1 MIFGP
6 QTTPLWAGP
15 QEGSEQ
21 IPWIFYKFDGKFREF
36 RGILPGGLRSWEFFD
51 VIELKKLGNP
61 YLVVFGSILGA
72 QSPILMFFLSILVW
86 RDMQIAWIFCEF
98 AGKFM
103 ESRGFQPR
111 GLRSWEFFDV
121 VELKKLGNPYLGVFG
136 SIFEVQ
142 RSILGVFFGYFGP
155 GGDRSGLD
163 PF

>member
-1 MIFGP
+1 MR
-6 QTTPLWAGP
+6 
-15 QEGSEQ
+15 
-21 IPWIFYKFDGKFREF
+21 FYA
-36 RGILPGGLRSWEFFD
+36 PPVLRNTLEVHLGHLVRNHFFM
-51 VIELKKLGNP
+51 
-61 YLVVFGSILGA
+61 ILGA
-72 QSPILMFFLSILVW
+72 QTPLRAGSQGDPSRFHGVFGKLNGYFKEILGLL
-86 RDMQIAWIFCEF
+86 
-98 AGKFM
+98 
-103 ESRGFQPR
+103 PR